1 MWGGGTQKKEKAQE
15 ESPGMCAL
23 PLGLWNWK
31 KLRGGAA
38 GKAGLGVNTVH
49 SKERMRAQRYKEWL
63 LGHISSNAQ

>member
-1 MWGGGTQKKEKAQE
+1 
-15 ESPGMCAL
+15 MCAL